1 MGNRIEVLHD
11 IPLNRRRGD
20 LLAVVS
26 LFVIGSLV
34 YGVFIPS
41 LGFYWDDW
49 PVVWVFNALGPHGVA
64 RYFAG
69 ERPVTGW
76 VFANV
81 ARIVGISPIGW
92 QVLSLLIRCG
102 TSAMLFIGLSELWPT
117 RRDVAF
123 LVGLLALLYPG
134 FSQQPIALTYLSQNL
149 SFFLYVLSLAM
160 TIFCITRPAYR
171 WWFFAIALTTCG
183 LACAITEYF
192 VGLELFRPFLIASL
206 AGRETTGRDFR
217 KSLRTALVYWS
228 PFAAVWAG
236 YLIWRG
242 FVFHVATMRSYENV
256 GSSLSIILR
265 NPIHETALRISAG
278 LHNILMATVFAWV
291 RPFSPEFFVLSSR
304 VATRSWMI
312 AIVVVVIAIF
322 TLRRLVVDHQPTQ
335 SAESPGDMIDRIP
348 RSVLLLSVAALCA
361 AEFPF
366 LVPSEMTQFSANP
379 SYEDRFTLPFI
390 VGSSLMLTWIL
401 VTLGKTKVSRIA
413 IVAVA
418 LFTFSAFQI
427 QNSNLY
433 RQDWRAQKSLFW
445 QISWRAPDLKAGTSV
460 FVYGLPKS
468 LRGNHAAGLLNML
481 YGRDDREGTLNYFIF
496 DLSQLSE
503 PLTGSNL
510 SYKPGTLLKSQVRTY
525 PYQGTMSQSLVAW
538 ISPGGTFRVLSQP
551 DANQIL
557 RCPEIC
563 MNTSQFSM
571 PAELISNSG
580 ERSGSL
586 LKIFGAEPTSQWLYY
601 YQRAELARQLR
612 DWGAVAALGD
622 EARQQGYA
630 PQDSSEWFP
639 FIEGYARNHRYQ
651 TAAELSEKV
660 LETYPDA
667 IAPLSS
673 LWLQRKRED
682 TEKSAELNAALHMLG
697 DKLVLED

>member
-1 MGNRIEVLHD
+1 MGNRIGVLPD
-11 IPLNRRRGD
+11 VPLNRWRGD
-20 LLAVVS
+20 LLAIVS
-26 LFVIGSLV
+26 LFVIGGLV

-49 PVVWVFNALGPHGVA
+49 PVVWVFHALGPHGVA

-81 ARIVGISPIGW
+81 ARIIGVSPIGW

-102 TSAMLFIGLSELWPT
+102 TSAMLFIGLSELWPA

-149 SFFLYVLSLAM
+149 SFFLYVFSLAM
-160 TIFCITRPAYR
+160 TIFCATRPAYR

-206 AGRETTGRDFR
+206 AGRETAGGDTW
-217 KSLRTALVYWS
+217 KSVRTALIRWG

-236 YLIWRG
+236 YLTWRG
-242 FVFHVATMRSYENV
+242 FVFRVSTLRSYENV
-256 GSSLSIILR
+256 GSNLSHILR
-265 NPIHETALRISAG
+265 NPVHEAALRIHAA

-291 RPFSPEFFVLSSR
+291 RPLSPEFFDLSSR
-304 VATRSWMI
+304 VAIRSWMI

-322 TLRRLVVDHQPTQ
+322 TLRRLIVDRQQTL
-335 SAESPGDMIDRIP
+335 SAESPGELIDRIP
-348 RSVLLLSVAALCA
+348 RSGLLLSVAALCA

-390 VGSSLMLTWIL
+390 VGSSLLLTWIL
-401 VTLGKTKVSRIA
+401 VTLGRTKVSRIA
-413 IVAVA
+413 IVAVT

-445 QISWRAPDLKAGTSV
+445 QIFWRAPDLKAGTSV

-481 YGRDDREGTLNYFIF
+481 YGRDDKEGTLNYFIF

-503 PLTGSNL
+503 PLTGFNL
-510 SYKPGTLLKSQVRTY
+510 SYKPGVLLKSQVRTY
-525 PYQGTMSQSLVAW
+525 PYQGNTSQSLVAW
-538 ISPGGTFRVLSQP
+538 ISPDGTFRVLSQP

-557 RCPEIC
+557 RCPAIC
-563 MNTSQFSM
+563 MNTAQLSK
-571 PAELISNSG
+571 PGELISSTQ

-586 LKIFGAEPTSQWLYY
+586 LKIFGTEPTPQWPYY
-601 YQRAELARQLR
+601 YQKAELARQLK
-612 DWGAVAALGD
+612 DWGTVAALGD
-622 EARQQGYA
+622 QAMQQGYT
-630 PQDSSEWFP
+630 PQDPSEWFP
-639 FIEGYARNHRYQ
+639 FIEGYARTHRYQ
-651 TAAELSEKV
+651 TAAELSEKI
-660 LETYPDA
+660 LATYPDA
-667 IAPLSS
+667 ITPLSS
-673 LWLQRKRED
+673 LWLQLKRED
-682 TEKSAELNAALHMLG
+682 TENSAELNAALRILG

>member
-1 MGNRIEVLHD
+1 MGNRIGVLHD
-11 IPLNRRRGD
+11 VQLNRRRGD

-26 LFVIGSLV
+26 LFVIGGLV

-81 ARIVGISPIGW
+81 ARIVGTSPIGW
-92 QVLSLLIRCG
+92 QVLSLLVRCG
-102 TSAMLFIGLSELWPT
+102 TSAMLFIGVSELWPT
-117 RRDVAF
+117 RREVAF

-149 SFFLYVLSLAM
+149 SFFLYVFSLAA

-206 AGRETTGRDFR
+206 AERNTAGRDIR
-217 KSLRTALVYWS
+217 KSLRTALIYWS

-242 FVFHVATMRSYENV
+242 FIFRVATMRSYENV

-265 NPIHETALRISAG
+265 NPIHETALRIHAS
-278 LHNILMATVFAWV
+278 LHNILMATIFAWV

-304 VATRSWMI
+304 VTIRSWMI

-322 TLRRLVVDHQPTQ
+322 TLRRLIVDRQQTLA
-335 SAESPGDMIDRIP
+335 SGSSDDMIDRIP
-348 RSVLLLSVAALCA
+348 KSGLLLSVAALCA

-366 LVPSEMTQFSANP
+366 LVPSEMTEFTANP
-379 SYEDRFTLPFI
+379 SYDDRFTLPFI

-413 IVAVA
+413 IVAVT
-418 LFTFSAFQI
+418 LFTFSAFQV

-433 RQDWRAQKSLFW
+433 RQDWRSQKSLFW
-445 QISWRAPDLKAGTSV
+445 QIYWRAPDLKPGTSV

-481 YGRDDREGTLNYFIF
+481 YDRDDKEGTLNYFIF

-510 SYKPGTLLKSQVRTY
+510 SYKPGVLLKSQVRTY
-525 PYQGTMSQSLVAW
+525 PYQGNASQSLVAW

-557 RCPEIC
+557 RCPVIC
-563 MNTSQFSM
+563 MNTSQLSK
-571 PAELISNSG
+571 PRELISPE

-586 LKIFGAEPTSQWLYY
+586 LKIYGMEPTSQWQYY
-601 YQRAELARQLR
+601 YQKAELARQLK
-612 DWGAVAALGD
+612 DWAAVAALGD
-622 EARQQGYA
+622 EATRQGYT
-630 PQDSSEWFP
+630 PQDPSEWFP
-639 FIEGYARNHRYQ
+639 FIEGYARTHRYQ

-660 LETYPDA
+660 LDTYPDA

-673 LWLQRKRED
+673 LWLQLKRED
-682 TEKSAELNAALHMLG
+682 TENSAGLNAALRMLG